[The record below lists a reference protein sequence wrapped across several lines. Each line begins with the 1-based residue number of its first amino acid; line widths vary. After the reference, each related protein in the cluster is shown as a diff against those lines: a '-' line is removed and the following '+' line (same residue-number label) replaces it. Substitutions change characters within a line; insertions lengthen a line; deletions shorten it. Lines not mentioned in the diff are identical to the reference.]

1 MWIYRVDGGSQSLR
15 LLGLVVKSVPGV
27 IIVGREH
34 RPELETAGEV
44 VMAVEVPVAADL
56 NEPGTTAGSSGG
68 PWFIQ
73 ISGNW
78 YLNGHNDFTS
88 SLQFGSMFSP
98 YYDDTWHALYNKAEQ
113 T

>member
-1 MWIYRVDGGSQSLR
+1 MTG
-15 LLGLVVKSVPGV
+15 
-27 IIVGREH
+27 
-34 RPELETAGEV
+34 
-44 VMAVEVPVAADL
+44 
-56 NEPGTTAGSSGG
+56 GSSGG

-88 SLQFGSMFSP
+88 SLQRGSMFSP